1 MMFSTIPFG
10 DLQRSAEHLL
20 ADEAAH
26 LRGMASGAEIETRLS
41 ACQSPSHWDSAAGAT
56 LVVVGSRGV
65 GRVVG
70 LLLGSVSQAIATRAS
85 CPVLVVPPKTGKHS

>member
-1 MMFSTIPFG
+1 MFSTIPLEA
-10 DLQRSAEHLL
+10 LQRSADRLL

-26 LRGMASGAEIETRLS
+26 LRGMASGVEIETRL
-41 ACQSPSHWDSAAGAT
+41 ACGSPITVLLDSAEDAR

-70 LLLGSVSQAIATRAS
+70 LLLGSVSQAIVTRAS
-85 CPVLVVPPKTGKHS
+85 CPVLVVPPITGKHS